1 MDQNQQN
8 LDSAM
13 RCMDLISCR
22 GRQEVKAMA
31 AAFQLIEATLA
42 DLAEKQGEPPH
53 HWGGSPCFSAWSARV
68 ASMS

>member
-8 LDSAM
+8 LDSAL
-13 RCMDLISCR
+13 RCMDLIACR

-42 DLAEKQGEPPH
+42 DLVEKQGEPPQ
-53 HWGGSPCFSAWSARV
+53 
-68 ASMS
+68 

>member
-13 RCMDLISCR
+13 RCMDLIACR

-31 AAFQLIEATLA
+31 AAFQLIEAT
-42 DLAEKQGEPPH
+42 QEPLKPIPVYFRNAATR
-53 HWGGSPCFSAWSARV
+53 S
-68 ASMS
+68 